1 MQNSQ
6 SSSILSTQLQQDR
19 MHLTIVHIFPSFY
32 PLPDPKVLHDTSVN
46 LYRIFQKYN
55 VPKYLERNPINV

>member
-1 MQNSQ
+1 MQNPQ

-32 PLPDPKVLHDTSVN
+32 PLPDPKVLHDTNFIEFSKN
-46 LYRIFQKYN
+46 TMSLNI
-55 VPKYLERNPINV
+55 

>member
-1 MQNSQ
+1 MQNPQ

-19 MHLTIVHIFPSFY
+19 MHLTIEHIFPSFY
-32 PLPDPKVLHDTSVN
+32 PLPDPKALHDASIN

-55 VPKYLERNPINV
+55 ISKYSERNPNNV